1 VTCPT
6 CGAEARPD
14 QKFCAECGT
23 RLTAAACSNCGAA
36 LPPGARFCPECGT
49 PAPVE
54 ANQAVGRP
62 AAMTAGL
69 RGDGSHAAA
78 AGPTAERRLVSV
90 LFADLVDSTRLA
102 DAADAED
109 TREILARYYETA
121 RQVVDRYGGTIEKF
135 IGDAVMAVWGAPT
148 AREDDA
154 ERAVRAALDL
164 VDAVGRLDVGIPGGI
179 QLRAG
184 VVTGEAAIT
193 VGAEGH
199 GLVAGDVV
207 NTASRLQ
214 SAAAPG
220 AVLVGEATFR
230 AADES
235 IVFEPAGEQAL
246 KGKAAPVAVWRAL
259 RVVAGRG
266 GQGRSDR
273 PEPPFVGRDAE
284 FVLLK
289 DLFHATS
296 RESRVRLISVMG
308 PPGIG
313 KSRLAWE
320 FEKYIDGLV
329 ETVYWHHG
337 RSPAYGEGITFW
349 ALGEMV
355 RRRAEIAEGE
365 GASSAR
371 AKLAA
376 ALATYVEDEEDRRW
390 IEPRLTS
397 LLGLDE
403 APAGEQGELFAAW
416 RTFFEWIARKGT
428 VAMVFEDL
436 QWADQGLLDFI
447 DHLLAWSKGL
457 PILVITLARPEL
469 LERRPDWGARQRNF
483 TSLHLEPLDRAAMRE
498 LLAGF
503 VPGLPESAAR
513 AIIGRAEGVPLY
525 AVETVRTLVTDG
537 RLVLEGDAYRVHGSL
552 DRLTIPETLHAL
564 IAARLDALDPADRSL
579 LQDAAVL
586 GKSFTATALA
596 ELSGQ
601 PVATLEPRLQA
612 LVGLELL
619 RIEGDP
625 RSPERGQY
633 QFVQALI
640 REVAYGTLA
649 KRDRRVR
656 HLSAARYFEKLGDDE
671 LAGVLASHYVDAY
684 RATPPGPEA
693 DALAAQARVALRGA
707 ADRAMALRSTEQAL
721 AYLQQALEVTTDDVE
736 RRTLLTR
743 IGEVGQMAGHYEES
757 TSALQQVIEEL
768 DAAGETIEAA
778 RAATLLAYVYDS
790 DGRMEPAIALLKPRL
805 PAVEALAANDSGL
818 ESDVASVA
826 SELARGYMLHGDMKE
841 AIELCDRAIQAADR
855 LDLRRIVVESLITK
869 GTAAMFDRYR
879 EGAALLLGA
888 IELAKRFGLPRSQIR
903 AMNNIGGFLDSE
915 DLAASLENCLA
926 AIEICR
932 RNGLRDVVL
941 HWQASCGFPAFLL
954 GDWARVEAA
963 AAVADEENVPESV
976 RATALETR
984 QVLLAYRGQFE
995 GIEAIEA
1002 MTEQI
1007 LAGMTH
1013 AEFASGHRI
1022 THSLTLHVAGRF
1034 QDAYDAMTAKA
1045 PPTSQ
1050 HFTTNLIAGR
1060 AALRLGKLDA
1070 ARMALAEVEA
1080 TSERGRVTEALRVEL
1095 RGGVAALEGRREDAL
1110 ALYRDAQRRFEE
1122 LRDVVDLA
1130 DAQLEMAA
1138 LLGLD
1143 EPEARAAASAA
1154 RQTWERLGAKAMI
1167 DQLDALEQR
1176 AGVATPR
1183 ASRPSSPTAVPHE
1196 AAGS

>member
-1 VTCPT
+1 MTCPN
-6 CGAEARPD
+6 CGAEAQPD

-23 RLTAAACSNCGAA
+23 RLAAPACANCGAA

-49 PAPVE
+49 PAGISAAGAAASVAHTAE
-54 ANQAVGRP
+54 AETNGE
-62 AAMTAGL
+62 
-69 RGDGSHAAA
+69 HAAV
-78 AGPTAERRLVSV
+78 GPTAERRLVSV
-90 LFADLVDSTRLA
+90 LFADLVDSTKIA
-102 DAADAED
+102 EAADAED

-121 RQVVDRYGGTIEKF
+121 RQVMDRYGGTIEKF

-164 VDAVGRLDVGIPGGI
+164 VDAVGRLEVNVPGGI

-184 VVTGEAAIT
+184 VVTGQAAIT
-193 VGAEGH
+193 VGAEGQ
-199 GLVAGDVV
+199 GMVAGDVV
-207 NTASRLQ
+207 NTAARLQ
-214 SAAAPG
+214 SVAPSG
-220 AVLVGEATFR
+220 SVLVGEATFR
-230 AADES
+230 AADEA
-235 IVFEPAGEQAL
+235 IVFEPAGEQTL
-246 KGKAAPVAVWRAL
+246 KGKTAPVPAWRAL

-266 GQGRSDR
+266 GQGRADR

-296 RESRVRLISVMG
+296 RESRVRLVSVMG

-337 RSPAYGEGITFW
+337 RSPAYGEGVTFW

-365 GASSAR
+365 DAQTAR
-371 AKLAA
+371 TKLAA
-376 ALATYVEDEEDRRW
+376 ALAQYVESDDDRRW
-390 IEPRLTS
+390 IEPRLMS

-403 APAGEQGELFAAW
+403 APPGEQGELFAAW

-447 DHLLAWSKGL
+447 DHVLAWSKGM

-469 LERRPDWGARQRNF
+469 LERRPAWGARQRNF
-483 TSLHLEPLDRAAMRE
+483 TSLHLEPLDKAAMRE

-513 AIIGRAEGVPLY
+513 AIIARAEGVPLY

-537 RLVLEGDAYRVHGSL
+537 RIVLEGDVYRVRGSL

-564 IAARLDALDPADRSL
+564 IAARLDALEPANRAL

-586 GKSFTATALA
+586 GKSFTSTALA
-596 ELSGQ
+596 ELTGE
-601 PVATLEPRLQA
+601 PAAALEPRLRA
-612 LVGLELL
+612 LIDLELL
-619 RIEGDP
+619 RQEVDP

-649 KRDRRVR
+649 KRDRRAR
-656 HLSAARYFEKLGDDE
+656 HLAAARYFETVGDEE

-684 RATPPGPEA
+684 RATPAGPEA
-693 DALAAQARVALRGA
+693 EALAAQARVALRGA
-707 ADRAMALRSTEQAL
+707 ADRAFALRSTEQAL
-721 AYLQQALEVTTDDVE
+721 AYLQRALEVTTDDHE

-757 TSALQQVIEEL
+757 TSALIQVIDEL
-768 DAAGETIEAA
+768 DAGGHVLGAA

-790 DGRMEPAIALLKPRL
+790 DGRMEPAISLLKPRL
-805 PAVEALAANDSGL
+805 PAVEALAADDPSL
-818 ESDVASVA
+818 EADVAAVA
-826 SELARGYMLHGDMKE
+826 SELGRAYMLHGDWRE
-841 AIELCDRAIQAADR
+841 SIELCDRAIAAAER
-855 LDLRRIVVESLITK
+855 LDLRRILVEALITK
-869 GTAAMFDRYR
+869 GTVLQFERYR
-879 EGAALLLGA
+879 EGAAVLLGA
-888 IELAKRFGLPRSQIR
+888 IALAKQYGLPRSQIR
-903 AMNNIGGFLDSE
+903 AMNNIGGFLDNE
-915 DLAASLENCLA
+915 DILAAFENCTA

-941 HWQASCGFPAFLL
+941 HWQASAGWPGFLL
-954 GDWARVEAA
+954 GDWAAADAA
-963 AAVADEENVPESV
+963 AAVGDEDNVPDTV
-976 RATALETR
+976 RTTALDIREL
-984 QVLLAYRGQFE
+984 LLAYRGQMD
-995 GIEAIEA
+995 GIDAIEA
-1002 MTEQI
+1002 ASQEI
-1007 LAGMTH
+1007 IAGLTH
-1013 AEFASGHRI
+1013 AEFASGHRMI
-1022 THSLTLHVAGRF
+1022 RSVVLHVAGRF
-1034 QDAYDAMTAKA
+1034 QDAYDEITSH
-1045 PPTSQ
+1045 PPPSS
-1050 HFTTNLIAGR
+1050 HRFPVNLITAR
-1060 AALRLGKLDA
+1060 AALRLGNLDA
-1070 ARMALAEVEA
+1070 ARAALAEMEA
-1080 TSERGRVTEALRVEL
+1080 ASDRGRVSDVLRVGV
-1095 RGGVAALEGRREDAL
+1095 RAGVAALEGRREDAL
-1110 ALYRDAQRRFEE
+1110 GLYRDAQRRFAE

-1130 DAQLEMAA
+1130 DMQLEMAA

-1143 EPEARAAASAA
+1143 EPEVRAAADAA
-1154 RQTWERLGAKAMI
+1154 RQTYERLGARATL
-1167 DQLDALEQR
+1167 DQLDRLEQA
-1176 AGVATPR
+1176 AGVV
-1183 ASRPSSPTAVPHE
+1183 TA
-1196 AAGS
+1196 

>member
-1 VTCPT
+1 VSCPN

-23 RLTAAACSNCGAA
+23 RLAAPTCSNCGAS

-49 PAPVE
+49 PAEVGQPIGS
-54 ANQAVGRP
+54 AAGIGGDGAQA
-62 AAMTAGL
+62 ATAG
-69 RGDGSHAAA
+69 AT

-90 LFADLVDSTRLA
+90 LFADLVDSTKIA
-102 DAADAED
+102 EAADAED
-109 TREILARYYETA
+109 TRDILARYYETS
-121 RQVVDRYGGTIEKF
+121 RQVVDRYGGAIEKF

-164 VDAVGRLDVGIPGGI
+164 VDAVGRLEVAVPGGI
-179 QLRAG
+179 QLRAA
-184 VVTGEAAIT
+184 VVTGHAAIT
-193 VGAEGH
+193 VGAEGQ
-199 GLVAGDVV
+199 GMVAGDVV
-207 NTASRLQ
+207 NTAARLQ
-214 SAAAPG
+214 SVAPSG
-220 AVLVGEATFR
+220 SVLVGEATFR
-230 AADES
+230 AADEA
-235 IVFEPAGEQAL
+235 IVFEPAGEQTL
-246 KGKAAPVAVWRAL
+246 KGKTAPIPSWRAL

-266 GQGRSDR
+266 GQGRADR

-296 RESRVRLISVMG
+296 RESRVRLVSVMG

-337 RSPAYGEGITFW
+337 RSPAYGEGVTFW

-365 GASSAR
+365 DAQTAR
-371 AKLAA
+371 AKLAV
-376 ALATYVEDEEDRRW
+376 ALDQYVESEDDRRW

-403 APAGEQGELFAAW
+403 APPGEQGELFAAW

-564 IAARLDALDPADRSL
+564 IAARLDALEPADRSL

-601 PVATLEPRLQA
+601 PVAALEPRLQA

-649 KRDRRVR
+649 KRDRRAR

-721 AYLQQALEVTTDDVE
+721 AYLQQALEVTTDEGE

-743 IGEVGQMAGHYEES
+743 IGEVGQMAGHYEEA
-757 TSALQQVIEEL
+757 TSALQQVIDEL

-790 DGRMEPAIALLKPRL
+790 DGRMEPAIGLLKPRL
-805 PAVEALAANDSGL
+805 PAVEALAADDRAL
-818 ESDVASVA
+818 EADVAAVA
-826 SELARGYMLHGDMKE
+826 SELGRAYMLHGDSRE
-841 AIELCDRAIQAADR
+841 SIELCNRAIAAADR

-869 GTAAMFDRYR
+869 GTVLGYDNYR

-888 IELAKRFGLPRSQIR
+888 VELAKRFGLPRSQIR
-903 AMNNIGGFLDSE
+903 AMNNLGQFFENEDIIAGF
-915 DLAASLENCLA
+915 ENCTA

-941 HWQASCGFPAFLL
+941 HWQAGLGWPALLL
-954 GDWARVEAA
+954 GEWAAAEAA
-963 AAVADEENVPESV
+963 AAVADEENVPDSV
-976 RATALETR
+976 RGTALDIREL
-984 QVLLAYRGQFE
+984 LLAYRGQFE
-995 GIEAIEA
+995 GIEAIDA
-1002 MTEQI
+1002 AQQAI

-1013 AEFASGHRI
+1013 SEFASARRQIRSVVFHAEGK
-1022 THSLTLHVAGRF
+1022 F
-1034 QDAYDAMTAKA
+1034 QDAYDEIRSQ
-1045 PPTSQ
+1045 PPPASQ
-1050 HFTTNLIAGR
+1050 RFSVNVLTGR
-1060 AALRLGKLDA
+1060 AALRLGNLEA
-1070 ARMALAEVEA
+1070 SRTALAEVEA
-1080 TSERGRVTEALRVEL
+1080 TLERGRVSDALRVGL
-1095 RGGVAALEGRREDAL
+1095 RAGVAALEGRRDAAL
-1110 ALYRDAQRRFEE
+1110 ELYRDAQRRFEE
-1122 LRDVVDLA
+1122 LRDVLDLA
-1130 DAQLEMAA
+1130 DSQLEMAA

-1143 EPEARAAASAA
+1143 EPEARAAADAA
-1154 RQTWERLGAKAMI
+1154 RQTYERLGAQAML
-1167 DQLDALEQR
+1167 DQLDRLEQA
-1176 AGVATPR
+1176 AGVV
-1183 ASRPSSPTAVPHE
+1183 TA
-1196 AAGS
+1196 